1 MTTACNKEE
10 LSENHYKRDLSSGR
24 IRIPNYQRDYAWKD
38 KNFRDLWEDLEE
50 AIEYNKKGQGHFI
63 GTMVVAKNED
73 NKKLYDIIDGQQ
85 RTTTIFMLLH
95 VLANEQNEKDK
106 QETRKYLYQKGELKL
121 EVAPQNQSFFKA
133 LLEAA
138 EKGNISHCEKDADTE
153 GKQNLFE
160 VLKAI
165 LDKVSKLNKEEAN
178 ERLEALL
185 EMVLMRLEEPDPGRA
200 IRTFQ
205 SVNDRGVPLLLLDK
219 LKSLFIYY
227 SNTFC
232 DGKRGLDQFIND
244 HFGEIFKI
252 FAKIKKSNH
261 ISSVGGFD
269 EGDIFRYHAGSQKF
283 DGIEFLG
290 HYETSTENT
299 YEKLKDELKEIKK
312 SKLKSFIQSYVSDL
326 KNFYQAFLDLL
337 SEIDTNPTTLKAMLI
352 NTINPLFFNSLIR
365 LKINNE
371 LDDEAMK
378 LFAKTD
384 IVFFKAGKKMRTTAY
399 NLIEEYLEKG
409 KEGLK
414 SKMIAQCRNHIESAS
429 WNLVNN
435 ASNSSCFHYI
445 FFEKNCHE
453 MGLVDLKKLIP
464 GKQFSQ
470 QKEHIIPI
478 NLLEQRSNNKIRDLG
493 FENKEDLR
501 AYIDTY
507 GNLISLEK
515 SLNLKASDKDLYGKD
530 EIYKN
535 SAIAFNR
542 RFNVKGFNKKAL
554 IKRNDEMQEWLINTF
569 FKDFAAH

>member
-1 MTTACNKEE
+1 
-10 LSENHYKRDLSSGR
+10 
-24 IRIPNYQRDYAWKD
+24 
-38 KNFRDLWEDLEE
+38 
-50 AIEYNKKGQGHFI
+50 
-63 GTMVVAKNED
+63 MVVAKNED

-121 EVAPQNQSFFKA
+121 EVASQNQSFFKA

-160 VLKAI
+160 VLKVI
-165 LDKVSKLNKEEAN
+165 LDKVRELNKEEVN
-178 ERLEALL
+178 ERLETLL
-185 EMVLMRLEEPDPGRA
+185 EMVLMRFEEPDPGRD

-219 LKSLFIYY
+219 LKSLLIYY

-261 ISSVGGFD
+261 ISSVGGPKFD

-283 DGIEFLG
+283 DGIEFLE
-290 HYETSTENT
+290 HYKASTDNT

-337 SEIDTNPTTLKAMLI
+337 SEIDTNPTTFKVMLI
-352 NTINPLFFNSLIR
+352 NKINLSFFNSLIR

-371 LDDEAMK
+371 LDDETMR

-384 IVFFKAGKKMRTTAY
+384 IVFFKVGKTMKA
-399 NLIEEYLEKG
+399 
-409 KEGLK
+409 
-414 SKMIAQCRNHIESAS
+414 
-429 WNLVNN
+429 
-435 ASNSSCFHYI
+435 
-445 FFEKNCHE
+445 
-453 MGLVDLKKLIP
+453 MGPQPD
-464 GKQFSQ
+464 S
-470 QKEHIIPI
+470 
-478 NLLEQRSNNKIRDLG
+478 
-493 FENKEDLR
+493 
-501 AYIDTY
+501 
-507 GNLISLEK
+507 
-515 SLNLKASDKDLYGKD
+515 
-530 EIYKN
+530 
-535 SAIAFNR
+535 
-542 RFNVKGFNKKAL
+542 
-554 IKRNDEMQEWLINTF
+554 
-569 FKDFAAH
+569 

>member
-1 MTTACNKEE
+1 MKTTIKEIFQAQGY
-10 LSENHYKRDLSSGR
+10 S
-24 IRIPNYQRDYAWKD
+24 IPNYQRDYAWKD

-138 EKGNISHCEKDADTE
+138 EKGNISHCEKDADTD

-160 VLKAI
+160 VLKTI
-165 LDKVSKLNKEEAN
+165 LDKVSKLNEEEVN
-178 ERLEALL
+178 ERLETLL

-219 LKSLFIYY
+219 LKSLLIYY

-232 DGKRGLDQFIND
+232 DGKMGLDQFIND

-261 ISSVGGFD
+261 ISSIGGSD

-283 DGIEFLG
+283 DGIDFLG
-290 HYETSTENT
+290 HYKASTDNT
-299 YEKLKDELKEIKK
+299 YEKLKDELKEVSK
-312 SKLKSFIQSYVSDL
+312 SKLKNFIRSYVSDL

-337 SEIDTNPTTLKAMLI
+337 SKIDTNPTTFKVMLI
-352 NTINPLFFNSLIR
+352 NTINPSFFNSLIR

-371 LDDEAMK
+371 LDDETLR
-378 LFAKTD
+378 LFAKTY
-384 IVFFKAGKKMRTTAY
+384 ILLSKGRKGMGSVAY
-399 NLIEEYLEKG
+399 NLINEYLEKG

-414 SKMIAQCRNHIESAS
+414 SKMIAQCRNDIEIESAS
-429 WNLVNN
+429 WELVKN
-435 ASNSSCFHYI
+435 APDLSCFHYI
-445 FFEKNCHE
+445 FFEKNCQE
-453 MGLVDLKKLIP
+453 MGLSDLKKLIRE
-464 GKQFSQ
+464 KQFSQ
-470 QKEHIIPI
+470 EKEHIIPI
-478 NLLEQRSNNKIRDLG
+478 NLLEQRPYNKIRDLG
-493 FENKEDLR
+493 FEGKKDLED
-501 AYIDTY
+501 YIDTY
-507 GNLISLEK
+507 GNFISLEK

-530 EIYKN
+530 AIYKE
-535 SAIAFNR
+535 SRIPFNR
-542 RFNVKGFNKKAL
+542 RFNVKGFNKKVL
-554 IKRNDEMQEWLINTF
+554 IARNDEMREWLINTF
-569 FKDFAAH
+569 FKDFATQ

>member
-1 MTTACNKEE
+1 MR
-10 LSENHYKRDLSSGR
+10 KRCR
-24 IRIPNYQRDYAWKD
+24 P
-38 KNFRDLWEDLEE
+38 
-50 AIEYNKKGQGHFI
+50 
-63 GTMVVAKNED
+63 
-73 NKKLYDIIDGQQ
+73 
-85 RTTTIFMLLH
+85 
-95 VLANEQNEKDK
+95 
-106 QETRKYLYQKGELKL
+106 
-121 EVAPQNQSFFKA
+121 
-133 LLEAA
+133 
-138 EKGNISHCEKDADTE
+138 E

-160 VLKAI
+160 VLKTI
-165 LDKVSKLNKEEAN
+165 LDKVSKLNKEEVN

-219 LKSLFIYY
+219 LKSLLIYY

-269 EGDIFRYHAGSQKF
+269 EGDIFRYHAGSQRF
-283 DGIEFLG
+283 DGIDFLG
-290 HYETSTENT
+290 HYEASTDKT
-299 YEKLKDELKEIKK
+299 YEKLKAELKKIKSTK
-312 SKLKSFIQSYVSDL
+312 SKLESFIQSYVSDL

-337 SEIDTNPTTLKAMLI
+337 SEIDTNPTTFKVMLI
-352 NTINPLFFNSLIR
+352 NTIKPLFFNSLIR

-371 LDDEAMK
+371 LDDETLK

-384 IVFFKAGKKMRTTAY
+384 IVFFKSSKKMRTTAY
-399 NLIEEYLEKG
+399 NLIDEYLEKG

-414 SKMIAQCRNHIESAS
+414 SEMIAQCRNDIGLAS
-429 WNLVNN
+429 LKLVNN
-435 ASNSSCFHYI
+435 AFNSSCFHYI
-445 FFEKNCHE
+445 FFEKNCQE
-453 MGLVDLKKLIP
+453 MGLADLKKLIP

-493 FENKEDLR
+493 FEGEKDLEN
-501 AYIDTY
+501 YIDTY
-507 GNLISLEK
+507 GNLISLE
-515 SLNLKASDKDLYGKD
+515 SPLNSKGKDKDLYGKD
-530 EIYKN
+530 AIYKE
-535 SAIAFNR
+535 SRIPFNR

-554 IKRNDEMQEWLINTF
+554 ITRNDEMEKWLINTF

>member
-1 MTTACNKEE
+1 MKTTIKEIFQE
-10 LSENHYKRDLSSGR
+10 EGYS
-24 IRIPNYQRDYAWKD
+24 IPNYQRDYAWKD

-63 GTMVVAKNED
+63 GTMVVAKND
-73 NKKLYDIIDGQQ
+73 KKLYDIIDGQQ

-95 VLANEQNEKDK
+95 VLANEQNEEDK

-121 EVAPQNQSFFKA
+121 EVAPENQSFFKA

-165 LDKVSKLNKEEAN
+165 LDKFSKLNKEEVN

-200 IRTFQ
+200 IKTFQ

-219 LKSLFIYY
+219 LKSLLIYY

-232 DGKRGLDQFIND
+232 DGKRGLDQFINN

-261 ISSVGGFD
+261 ISSVGGTN

-312 SKLKSFIQSYVSDL
+312 SKLKNFIQSYVSDL

-337 SEIDTNPTTLKAMLI
+337 SEIDTNKTTFKAMLI

-371 LDDEAMK
+371 LDDETLK

-384 IVFFKAGKKMRTTAY
+384 IVFFKAGKKMKTTAY

-414 SKMIAQCRNHIESAS
+414 SEMIAQCRNDIESAS

-435 ASNSSCFHYI
+435 AYNSSCFHYV
-445 FFEKNCHE
+445 FFERNYQE
-453 MGLVDLKKLIP
+453 MGLDALKKLIP

-470 QKEHIIPI
+470 EKEHIIPI
-478 NLLEQRSNNKIRDLG
+478 NLIEQRLYNKIKDLG
-493 FENKEDLR
+493 FEGKKDLED
-501 AYIDTY
+501 YIDTY

-535 SAIAFNR
+535 SAIPFNR

-554 IKRNDEMQEWLINTF
+554 IKRNDEMREWLIDTF

>member
-1 MTTACNKEE
+1 M
-10 LSENHYKRDLSSGR
+10 
-24 IRIPNYQRDYAWKD
+24 
-38 KNFRDLWEDLEE
+38 
-50 AIEYNKKGQGHFI
+50 KKMQ
-63 GTMVVAKNED
+63 TPK
-73 NKKLYDIIDGQQ
+73 
-85 RTTTIFMLLH
+85 
-95 VLANEQNEKDK
+95 
-106 QETRKYLYQKGELKL
+106 
-121 EVAPQNQSFFKA
+121 
-133 LLEAA
+133 
-138 EKGNISHCEKDADTE
+138 

-165 LDKVSKLNKEEAN
+165 LDKVSKLNKEEVN
-178 ERLEALL
+178 ERLETLL
-185 EMVLMRLEEPDPGRA
+185 EMVLMRLEEPDPRRA

-205 SVNDRGVPLLLLDK
+205 SVNDRGVSLLLLDK
-219 LKSLFIYY
+219 LKSLLIYY

-290 HYETSTENT
+290 GYKTSTDNT

-337 SEIDTNPTTLKAMLI
+337 SEIDTNPTTFKVMLI
-352 NTINPLFFNSLIR
+352 NKINPFFFNSLIR

-371 LDDEAMK
+371 LDDETLR

-384 IVFFKAGKKMRTTAY
+384 IVFFKVGRDRANAY
-399 NLIEEYLEKG
+399 NLINEYLQKG

-414 SKMIAQCRNHIESAS
+414 NKMIAQCRNDIEQTS
-429 WNLVNN
+429 WRLVKN
-435 ASNSSCFHYI
+435 ASDLSCFHYI
-445 FFEKNCHE
+445 FFEKNCQE
-453 MGLVDLKKLIP
+453 MGFADLKKLIP
-464 GKQFSQ
+464 EKQFSQ

-478 NLLEQRSNNKIRDLG
+478 NLLKLDNEIEIQKLG
-493 FENKEDLR
+493 FEDKEDLR

-507 GNLISLEK
+507 GNLISLEGP
-515 SLNLKASDKDLYGKD
+515 LNSQASDKDLYGKD
-530 EIYKN
+530 EIYK
-535 SAIAFNR
+535 SSEIPFNR
-542 RFNVKGFNKKAL
+542 CFDVKGFNKKAL
-554 IKRNDEMQEWLINTF
+554 IKRNDEMREWLINTF
-569 FKDFAAH
+569 FKDFATQ

>member
-1 MTTACNKEE
+1 MA
-10 LSENHYKRDLSSGR
+10 
-24 IRIPNYQRDYAWKD
+24 
-38 KNFRDLWEDLEE
+38 
-50 AIEYNKKGQGHFI
+50 
-63 GTMVVAKNED
+63 VAKNED

-106 QETRKYLYQKGELKL
+106 QETRKYLYQKGEFKL

-160 VLKAI
+160 VLKVI
-165 LDKVSKLNKEEAN
+165 LDKVRELNKEEVN

-185 EMVLMRLEEPDPGRA
+185 EMVLMRFEEPDPGRA

-205 SVNDRGVPLLLLDK
+205 SVNNRGVPLLLLDK
-219 LKSLFIYY
+219 LKSLLIYY

-261 ISSVGGFD
+261 ISSVGGPN

-283 DGIEFLG
+283 DGIDFLW
-290 HYETSTENT
+290 HYKTSTDNT
-299 YEKLKDELKEIKK
+299 YEQLKDELKGIKK
-312 SKLKSFIQSYVSDL
+312 SESKLKSFIQSHVSDL

-337 SEIDTNPTTLKAMLI
+337 SEIDTNPTTFKVMLI
-352 NTINPLFFNSLIR
+352 NTINSFFFNSLIR

-371 LDDEAMK
+371 LDDETLR

-384 IVFFKAGKKMRTTAY
+384 IVFFKVGRDRANAY
-399 NLIEEYLEKG
+399 NLINEYLQKG
-409 KEGLK
+409 KERLK
-414 SKMIAQCRNHIESAS
+414 SKMIAQCRNDIGQAS
-429 WNLVNN
+429 WKLVKN
-435 ASNSSCFHYI
+435 ASDSSCFHYV
-445 FFEKNCHE
+445 FFEKNCQE
-453 MGLVDLKKLIP
+453 IGIADLKKMIRE
-464 GKQFSQ
+464 KQFSQ
-470 QKEHIIPI
+470 QKDHIIPI
-478 NLLEQRSNNKIRDLG
+478 NLLELDNEIEIQKLG
-493 FENKEDLR
+493 FEGKTDLED
-501 AYIDTY
+501 YINTY
-507 GNLISLEK
+507 GNFISLEGP
-515 SLNLKASDKDLYGKD
+515 LNSQASDKDLYGKD

-535 SAIAFNR
+535 SEIPFNR
-542 RFNVKGFNKKAL
+542 RFNAKGFNKKAL
-554 IKRNDEMQEWLINTF
+554 IKRNDEMREWLINTF
-569 FKDFAAH
+569 FKDFATH

>member
-1 MTTACNKEE
+1 
-10 LSENHYKRDLSSGR
+10 
-24 IRIPNYQRDYAWKD
+24 
-38 KNFRDLWEDLEE
+38 
-50 AIEYNKKGQGHFI
+50 
-63 GTMVVAKNED
+63 MVVAKNED

-95 VLANEQNEKDK
+95 VLANKQNEKDK

-138 EKGNISHCEKDADTE
+138 EKGYISHCEKDADTE

-165 LDKVSKLNKEEAN
+165 LNKVSKLNKEEAN
-178 ERLEALL
+178 ERLEVLL

-219 LKSLFIYY
+219 LKSLLIYY

-252 FAKIKKSNH
+252 FAKIKKSDH

-269 EGDIFRYHAGSQKF
+269 EGDIFRYHAGSQRF

-290 HYETSTENT
+290 HYRTSTEDT

-337 SEIDTNPTTLKAMLI
+337 SKIDTNPTTLKVMLI

-371 LDDEAMK
+371 LDDETLR
-378 LFAKTD
+378 LFAKTY
-384 IVFFKAGKKMRTTAY
+384 ILLSKGRKGVGSVAY

-414 SKMIAQCRNHIESAS
+414 SKMIAQCRNDIEIESAS
-429 WNLVNN
+429 WELVKN
-435 ASNSSCFHYI
+435 AFNSPCFHYV
-445 FFEKNCHE
+445 FFEKNCQE
-453 MGLVDLKKLIP
+453 MGLVDLKKLIRE
-464 GKQFSQ
+464 KQFSQ
-470 QKEHIIPI
+470 QKEHIIPN
-478 NLLEQRSNNKIRDLG
+478 NLLELDNEIEIQKLG
-493 FENKEDLR
+493 FEDKEDLR
-501 AYIDTY
+501 AYINTY
-507 GNLISLEK
+507 GNLISLEN
-515 SLNLKASDKDLYGKD
+515 SLNREASDKDLYGKD
-530 EIYKN
+530 EIYKE
-535 SAIAFNR
+535 SRIPFNR

-554 IKRNDEMQEWLINTF
+554 IKRNDEMREWLINTF
-569 FKDFAAH
+569 FKDFATH

>member
-1 MTTACNKEE
+1 MKTTIKEIFQE
-10 LSENHYKRDLSSGR
+10 EGYS
-24 IRIPNYQRDYAWKD
+24 IPNYQRDYAWKD

-73 NKKLYDIIDGQQ
+73 NKNLYDIIDGQQ

-95 VLANEQNEKDK
+95 VLANKQNEEDK
-106 QETRKYLYQKGELKL
+106 RETRKKYLYQKGELKL
-121 EVAPQNQSFFKA
+121 EVAHQNQSFFKT

-165 LDKVSKLNKEEAN
+165 LDKVSKLSEEEVN

-185 EMVLMRLEEPDPGRA
+185 KMVLMRLEEPDPGRA

-205 SVNDRGVPLLLLDK
+205 SVNDRDVPLLLLDK
-219 LKSLFIYY
+219 LKSLLIYY

-252 FAKIKKSNH
+252 FAKIKKSDH

-290 HYETSTENT
+290 HYRTSTDKT
-299 YEKLKDELKEIKK
+299 YEKLKDELKKIKK
-312 SKLKSFIQSYVSDL
+312 SELESFIQSYVSDL

-337 SEIDTNPTTLKAMLI
+337 SEIDTNPTTFKVMLI

-371 LDDEAMK
+371 LDDETLR

-414 SKMIAQCRNHIESAS
+414 SKMIAQCRNYIELAS
-429 WNLVNN
+429 REFVNN
-435 ASNSSCFHYI
+435 ASNSSCFHYV
-445 FFEKNCHE
+445 FFEKNCQE
-453 MGLVDLKKLIP
+453 MGLADLKKLIP

-478 NLLEQRSNNKIRDLG
+478 NLLEQRPYNKIRDLG
-493 FENKEDLR
+493 FEDKKDLE
-501 AYIDTY
+501 AYINTY

-515 SLNLKASDKDLYGKD
+515 PLNLKASNKDLYGKD
-530 EIYKN
+530 EIYK
-535 SAIAFNR
+535 SSEIPFNR
-542 RFNVKGFNKKAL
+542 CFNVKGFNKKVL
-554 IKRNDEMQEWLINTF
+554 IERNDEMREWLINTF
-569 FKDFAAH
+569 FKDLAAH

>member
-1 MTTACNKEE
+1 MKTTIKEIFLE
-10 LSENHYKRDLSSGR
+10 EGYS
-24 IRIPNYQRDYAWKD
+24 IPNYQRDYAWKE
-38 KNFRDLWEDLEE
+38 KNFKDLWEDLEE

-63 GTMVVAKNED
+63 GTMVVANNED

-95 VLANEQNEKDK
+95 VLANKQNEKDK

-121 EVAPQNQSFFKA
+121 EVAPQNQSFFKV

-165 LDKVSKLNKEEAN
+165 LDKVSKLNKEEVN

-219 LKSLFIYY
+219 LKSLLIYY

-261 ISSVGGFD
+261 ISSVGGSNFD
-269 EGDIFRYHAGSQKF
+269 EGDIFRYHAGSQRF
-283 DGIEFLG
+283 DGIDFLG
-290 HYETSTENT
+290 HYKASTDNT
-299 YEKLKDELKEIKK
+299 YEQLKDELKEIKNK
-312 SKLKSFIQSYVSDL
+312 TSKTSKLKSFIQSYVSDL
-326 KNFYQAFLDLL
+326 KNFYQAFFDLL
-337 SEIDTNPTTLKAMLI
+337 SEIDTNPTTFKVMLI
-352 NTINPLFFNSLIR
+352 NKIKPSFFNSLIR

-371 LDDEAMK
+371 LDDETLK

-384 IVFFKAGKKMRTTAY
+384 IVFFKSSKKMRTTAY
-399 NLIEEYLEKG
+399 NLIDEYLENG

-414 SKMIAQCRNHIESAS
+414 SEMIAQCRNDIELAS
-429 WNLVNN
+429 LKLVKN
-435 ASNSSCFHYI
+435 ASNSSCFYYV
-445 FFEKNCHE
+445 FFEKNCQE
-453 MGLVDLKKLIP
+453 MGLANLKKLIP
-464 GKQFSQ
+464 RKQFSQ

-478 NLLEQRSNNKIRDLG
+478 NLLELDNEIEIQKLG
-493 FENKEDLR
+493 FEDKKDLE

-507 GNLISLEK
+507 GNLISLEN
-515 SLNLKASDKDLYGKD
+515 SLNRKASDKDLYGKD
-530 EIYKN
+530 EIYKE
-535 SAIAFNR
+535 SRIPFNR
-542 RFNVKGFNKKAL
+542 CFNVKGFNKKAL
-554 IKRNDEMQEWLINTF
+554 IARNDEMQEWLINTF

>member
-1 MTTACNKEE
+1 M
-10 LSENHYKRDLSSGR
+10 
-24 IRIPNYQRDYAWKD
+24 PNYQRDYAWKD
-38 KNFRDLWEDLEE
+38 KNFWDLWEDLEE
-50 AIEYNKKGQGHFI
+50 AIGYNKKGHRHFI
-63 GTMVVAKNED
+63 GIMVVAKNED

-95 VLANEQNEKDK
+95 VLASKQNEKDK

-121 EVAPQNQSFFKA
+121 EVAPQNQSFFKT

-138 EKGNISHCEKDADTE
+138 EKGSISHCEKDADTE

-165 LDKVSKLNKEEAN
+165 LDKVSKLSEEEVN
-178 ERLEALL
+178 ERLEVLL
-185 EMVLMRLEEPDPGRA
+185 KMVLMRLEEPDPGRA

-205 SVNDRGVPLLLLDK
+205 SVNDRGVSLLLLDK
-219 LKSLFIYY
+219 LKSLLIYY

-261 ISSVGGFD
+261 ISSVGGSMFD
-269 EGDIFRYHAGSQKF
+269 EGDIFRYHAGSQRF

-290 HYETSTENT
+290 HYEASTDNT
-299 YEKLKDELKEIKK
+299 YEKLKDELKKIKK
-312 SKLKSFIQSYVSDL
+312 SKLESFIQSYVSDL

-337 SEIDTNPTTLKAMLI
+337 SEIDTNPTTLKVMLI
-352 NTINPLFFNSLIR
+352 NKINPRFFNSLIR

-371 LDDEAMK
+371 LDDETLK

-384 IVFFKAGKKMRTTAY
+384 IVLFKATRYMKAAAY
-399 NLIEEYLEKG
+399 NLINAYLKKG

-414 SKMIAQCRNHIESAS
+414 SEMIAQCRKDIEGIELAS
-429 WNLVNN
+429 LRLVNN
-435 ASNSSCFHYI
+435 AFNSSCFHYV
-445 FFEKNCHE
+445 FFEKNCQE
-453 MGLVDLKKLIP
+453 MGLADLKKLIP

-470 QKEHIIPI
+470 EKEHIIPI
-478 NLLEQRSNNKIRDLG
+478 NLLDLDNEIEIQKLG
-493 FENKEDLR
+493 FEDKKYLEN
-501 AYIDTY
+501 YIDTY
-507 GNLISLEK
+507 GNLISLE
-515 SLNLKASDKDLYGKD
+515 SPLNREASDKDLYEKD
-530 EIYKN
+530 EIYK
-535 SAIAFNR
+535 SSEIPFNR
-542 RFNVKGFNKKAL
+542 HFNVKGFNKEVL
-554 IKRNDEMQEWLINTF
+554 IERNNEMKKWLINTF

>member
-1 MTTACNKEE
+1 
-10 LSENHYKRDLSSGR
+10 
-24 IRIPNYQRDYAWKD
+24 
-38 KNFRDLWEDLEE
+38 
-50 AIEYNKKGQGHFI
+50 
-63 GTMVVAKNED
+63 MVVAKNED
-73 NKKLYDIIDGQQ
+73 NKKLYDIIDDQQ

-160 VLKAI
+160 VLKTI
-165 LDKVSKLNKEEAN
+165 LDKVSKLNKEEVN

-219 LKSLFIYY
+219 LKSLLIYY

-252 FAKIKKSNH
+252 FAKIKKSDH
-261 ISSVGGFD
+261 ISSVEGPKFD
-269 EGDIFRYHAGSQKF
+269 EGNIFRHHAGSQKF

-290 HYETSTENT
+290 HYKASTDNT

-312 SKLKSFIQSYVSDL
+312 NKLKSFIQSYVSDL

-337 SEIDTNPTTLKAMLI
+337 SEIDTNPTTFKVMLI
-352 NTINPLFFNSLIR
+352 NKINPLFFNSLIR

-371 LDDEAMK
+371 LDDETMR

-384 IVFFKAGKKMRTTAY
+384 IVFFRVGRNMRANAY
-399 NLIEEYLEKG
+399 NLINEYLQKG

-414 SKMIAQCRNHIESAS
+414 SKMIAQCRNDIEQVS
-429 WNLVNN
+429 WKLVKN
-435 ASNSSCFHYI
+435 ASNSSCFHYV
-445 FFEKNCHE
+445 FFEKNCQE
-453 MGLVDLKKLIP
+453 MGLADLKKLIRE
-464 GKQFSQ
+464 KQFSQ
-470 QKEHIIPI
+470 QKEHIIPN
-478 NLLEQRSNNKIRDLG
+478 NLLELDNEIEIQKLG
-493 FENKEDLR
+493 FEDKTDLED
-501 AYIDTY
+501 YIDTY
-507 GNLISLEK
+507 GNLISLEGR
-515 SLNLKASDKDLYGKD
+515 LNSQARDKDLYGKD
-530 EIYKN
+530 EIYK
-535 SAIAFNR
+535 SSEIPFNR
-542 RFNVKGFNKKAL
+542 CFDVKGFNKKAL
-554 IKRNDEMQEWLINTF
+554 IKRNDEMREWLINTF
-569 FKDFAAH
+569 FKDFATQ

>member
-1 MTTACNKEE
+1 MKTTIKEIFQAE
-10 LSENHYKRDLSSGR
+10 GYS
-24 IRIPNYQRDYAWKD
+24 IPNCQRDYAWKD

-50 AIEYNKKGQGHFI
+50 AIEYNKKGHRHFI

-73 NKKLYDIIDGQQ
+73 NKNLYDIIDGQQ

-95 VLANEQNEKDK
+95 VLASKQNEKDK

-121 EVAPQNQSFFKA
+121 EVAPQNQSFFKT

-138 EKGNISHCEKDADTE
+138 EKENISHCEKDADTE

-165 LDKVSKLNKEEAN
+165 LDKVSKLNKGEVN
-178 ERLEALL
+178 ERLEVLL
-185 EMVLMRLEEPDPGRA
+185 KMVLMRFEEPDPGRA

-219 LKSLFIYY
+219 LKSLLIYY

-252 FAKIKKSNH
+252 FAKIKKSDH

-283 DGIEFLG
+283 DEIPFLG
-290 HYETSTENT
+290 HYETSTDNT

-337 SEIDTNPTTLKAMLI
+337 SEIDTNPTTLKVMLI

-371 LDDEAMK
+371 LDDETLK

-384 IVFFKAGKKMRTTAY
+384 IVLFKAGRNMKSAAY
-399 NLIEEYLEKG
+399 NLIDEYLEKG

-414 SKMIAQCRNHIESAS
+414 SKMIDQCRNDIELAS
-429 WNLVNN
+429 REFVNN
-435 ASNSSCFHYI
+435 AFNSSCFHYI
-445 FFEKNCHE
+445 FFEKNCQE
-453 MGLVDLKKLIP
+453 MGLADLKKLIP

-470 QKEHIIPI
+470 EKEHIIPI

-493 FENKEDLR
+493 FEGEKDLEN
-501 AYIDTY
+501 YIDTY

-515 SLNLKASDKDLYGKD
+515 PLNSKGKDKDLYGKD
-530 EIYKN
+530 EIYK
-535 SAIAFNR
+535 SSEIPFNR
-542 RFNVKGFNKKAL
+542 CFNVKDFNKKVL
-554 IKRNDEMQEWLINTF
+554 IKRNDEMREWLIDTF
-569 FKDFAAH
+569 FKDFATH

>member
-1 MTTACNKEE
+1 M
-10 LSENHYKRDLSSGR
+10 
-24 IRIPNYQRDYAWKD
+24 
-38 KNFRDLWEDLEE
+38 WEDLEK
-50 AIEYNKKGQGHFI
+50 AIKYNKKGQGHFI

-95 VLANEQNEKDK
+95 VLANKQNEKDK

-121 EVAPQNQSFFKA
+121 EVAPQNQSFFKT

-138 EKGNISHCEKDADTE
+138 EKGNISQKKMQTPK

-165 LDKVSKLNKEEAN
+165 LDKVSKLSEEGVN

-205 SVNDRGVPLLLLDK
+205 SVNDRGVPILLLDK
-219 LKSLFIYY
+219 LKSLLIYY

-252 FAKIKKSNH
+252 FAKIKKSDH

-269 EGDIFRYHAGSQKF
+269 EGDIFRYHAGSQRF

-290 HYETSTENT
+290 HYRTSTDNT
-299 YEKLKDELKEIKK
+299 YEKLKAELKEIKK
-312 SKLKSFIQSYVSDL
+312 SKLEIFIQSYVSDL

-337 SEIDTNPTTLKAMLI
+337 SEIDTNPITLKVMLI
-352 NTINPLFFNSLIR
+352 NRINPLFFNSLIR

-371 LDDEAMK
+371 LDDETLK

-384 IVFFKAGKKMRTTAY
+384 IVFFKATKDMKATAY
-399 NLIEEYLEKG
+399 NLINEYLEKG

-414 SKMIAQCRNHIESAS
+414 SEMIAQCRNDIELAS
-429 WNLVNN
+429 WQSVKN
-435 ASNSSCFHYI
+435 ASNSSCFHYV
-445 FFEKNCHE
+445 FFEKNCQE
-453 MGLVDLKKLIP
+453 MGLADLKKLIP

-470 QKEHIIPI
+470 EKEHIIPI

-493 FENKEDLR
+493 FEGKKDLE
-501 AYIDTY
+501 AYINIY

-515 SLNLKASDKDLYGKD
+515 PLNSEGKDKDLYEKD
-530 EIYKN
+530 EIYKR
-535 SAIAFNR
+535 SEILFNR
-542 RFNVKGFNKKAL
+542 RFNVKDFNKKVL
-554 IKRNDEMQEWLINTF
+554 ITRNDEMREWLIDTF

>member
-1 MTTACNKEE
+1 
-10 LSENHYKRDLSSGR
+10 
-24 IRIPNYQRDYAWKD
+24 
-38 KNFRDLWEDLEE
+38 
-50 AIEYNKKGQGHFI
+50 
-63 GTMVVAKNED
+63 MVVAKNED

-95 VLANEQNEKDK
+95 VLANEQNEEDK
-106 QETRKYLYQKGELKL
+106 QETRKYLYQKGGLKL
-121 EVAPQNQSFFKA
+121 EVAPENQSFFKA

-165 LDKVSKLNKEEAN
+165 LDKVSNLNKEEVN

-185 EMVLMRLEEPDPGRA
+185 EMVLVRLEEPDPGRA

-219 LKSLFIYY
+219 LKSLLIYY

-252 FAKIKKSNH
+252 SSKIKKSDH
-261 ISSVGGFD
+261 ISSVGGPNFD
-269 EGDIFRYHAGSQKF
+269 EGDIFHYHAGSQKF
-283 DGIEFLG
+283 K
-290 HYETSTENT
+290 YYKSSTPET
-299 YEKLKDELKEIKK
+299 YEKLKDELKKVEKD
-312 SKLKSFIQSYVSDL
+312 KLEDFIRSYVSDL

-337 SEIDTNPTTLKAMLI
+337 SEIDTNKTTFKAMLI

-371 LDDEAMK
+371 LDDETMK

-384 IVFFKAGKKMRTTAY
+384 IVFFKAGKKMKTTAY

-414 SKMIAQCRNHIESAS
+414 SKMIAQCRNYIESAS

-435 ASNSSCFHYI
+435 ASNSSCFHYV

-453 MGLVDLKKLIP
+453 MSFADLKKLIP

-501 AYIDTY
+501 AYINTY

-530 EIYKN
+530 AIYKE
-535 SAIAFNR
+535 SRIPFNR

-554 IKRNDEMQEWLINTF
+554 IKRNDEMREWLIDIF

>member
-1 MTTACNKEE
+1 
-10 LSENHYKRDLSSGR
+10 
-24 IRIPNYQRDYAWKD
+24 
-38 KNFRDLWEDLEE
+38 
-50 AIEYNKKGQGHFI
+50 
-63 GTMVVAKNED
+63 MVVAKNED

-95 VLANEQNEKDK
+95 VLASEQNEKDK
-106 QETRKYLYQKGELKL
+106 QETRKYLYQKGGLKL

-165 LDKVSKLNKEEAN
+165 LDKVSTLNKEEVN
-178 ERLEALL
+178 ERLEVLL

-205 SVNDRGVPLLLLDK
+205 SVNDRDVPLLLLDK
-219 LKSLFIYY
+219 LKSLLIYY

-232 DGKRGLDQFIND
+232 DGKRGIDQFIND

-252 FAKIKKSNH
+252 FAKIKKSDH
-261 ISSVGGFD
+261 ISSVGGPKFD
-269 EGDIFRYHAGSQKF
+269 EGNIFRHHAGSQKF

-290 HYETSTENT
+290 HYKASTDNT
-299 YEKLKDELKEIKK
+299 YEKLKDELKEVSK
-312 SKLKSFIQSYVSDL
+312 SKLKNFIRSYVSDL

-337 SEIDTNPTTLKAMLI
+337 SEIDTNPTTFKVMLI
-352 NTINPLFFNSLIR
+352 NTINPSFFNSLIR

-371 LDDEAMK
+371 LDDETLR
-378 LFAKTD
+378 LFAKTY
-384 IVFFKAGKKMRTTAY
+384 IVFFGVGRNMRAKAY
-399 NLIEEYLEKG
+399 NLIEEYLKKG

-414 SKMIAQCRNHIESAS
+414 SKMIAQCRNNIEQVS
-429 WNLVNN
+429 WKLVKN
-435 ASNSSCFHYI
+435 ASDLSCFHYI
-445 FFEKNCHE
+445 FFEKNCQE
-453 MGLVDLKKLIP
+453 MGIADLKKLIP

-470 QKEHIIPI
+470 EKEHIIPN
-478 NLLEQRSNNKIRDLG
+478 NLLELDNEIEIQKLG
-493 FENKEDLR
+493 FEDKKDLEN
-501 AYIDTY
+501 YIYTY
-507 GNLISLEK
+507 GNFISLEK

-530 EIYKN
+530 EIYK
-535 SAIAFNR
+535 SSEIPFNR
-542 RFNVKGFNKKAL
+542 RFNAKGFNKKIL
-554 IKRNDEMQEWLINTF
+554 IARNDEMREWLINTF

>member
-1 MTTACNKEE
+1 MA
-10 LSENHYKRDLSSGR
+10 
-24 IRIPNYQRDYAWKD
+24 
-38 KNFRDLWEDLEE
+38 
-50 AIEYNKKGQGHFI
+50 
-63 GTMVVAKNED
+63 VAKNED

-95 VLANEQNEKDK
+95 VLANEQNEEDK

-160 VLKAI
+160 VLKVI
-165 LDKVSKLNKEEAN
+165 LDKVSKLNKEEVN
-178 ERLEALL
+178 ERLEMLL

-219 LKSLFIYY
+219 LKSLLIYY

-232 DGKRGLDQFIND
+232 DGKKGLDQFIND

-261 ISSVGGFD
+261 ISSVGGSD

-290 HYETSTENT
+290 GYKTSTDNT
-299 YEKLKDELKEIKK
+299 YEKLKEELKKVEKDELEN
-312 SKLKSFIQSYVSDL
+312 FIRSYVSDL

-337 SEIDTNPTTLKAMLI
+337 SEIDTNPTTFKAMLI
-352 NTINPLFFNSLIR
+352 NTINPRFFNSLIR

-371 LDDEAMK
+371 LDDETLR

-384 IVFFKAGKKMRTTAY
+384 IVFFKVGRDRANAY
-399 NLIEEYLEKG
+399 NLINGYIQKG

-414 SKMIAQCRNHIESAS
+414 NKMIAQCRNDIERAS

-435 ASNSSCFHYI
+435 AFYSSCFHYI

-453 MGLVDLKKLIP
+453 MGLDDLKKLIRE
-464 GKQFSQ
+464 KQLSQ
-470 QKEHIIPI
+470 EKEHIIPI
-478 NLLEQRSNNKIRDLG
+478 NLLELDNEIEIQKLG
-493 FENKEDLR
+493 FESKKDLED
-501 AYIDTY
+501 YIGTY
-507 GNLISLEK
+507 GNLISLEI
-515 SLNLKASDKDLYGKD
+515 SLNHKASDKDLYGKD

-535 SAIAFNR
+535 SAIPFNR

-554 IKRNDEMQEWLINTF
+554 IKRNDEMREWLINTF
-569 FKDFAAH
+569 FKDFIAH

>member
-1 MTTACNKEE
+1 M
-10 LSENHYKRDLSSGR
+10 
-24 IRIPNYQRDYAWKD
+24 
-38 KNFRDLWEDLEE
+38 
-50 AIEYNKKGQGHFI
+50 
-63 GTMVVAKNED
+63 
-73 NKKLYDIIDGQQ
+73 
-85 RTTTIFMLLH
+85 
-95 VLANEQNEKDK
+95 
-106 QETRKYLYQKGELKL
+106 
-121 EVAPQNQSFFKA
+121 
-133 LLEAA
+133 EAA

-153 GKQNLFE
+153 SKQNLFE

-165 LDKVSKLNKEEAN
+165 LDKVSKLNKEEVN

-205 SVNDRGVPLLLLDK
+205 SVNGRGVPFLLIDK
-219 LKSLFIYY
+219 LKSLLIYY

-269 EGDIFRYHAGSQKF
+269 EGDIFRYHAGSQRF

-290 HYETSTENT
+290 HYATSTEDT

-312 SKLKSFIQSYVSDL
+312 SKLENFIQSYVSDL

-337 SEIDTNPTTLKAMLI
+337 SEIDTNPTTLKVMLI
-352 NTINPLFFNSLIR
+352 NKINPRFFNSLIR

-371 LDDEAMK
+371 LDDETLR

-384 IVFFKAGKKMRTTAY
+384 IVLFKAGRDMKSAAY
-399 NLIEEYLEKG
+399 NLINAYLKKG

-414 SKMIAQCRNHIESAS
+414 SEMIAQCRNDIEQAS
-429 WNLVNN
+429 LKLVKN

-445 FFEKNCHE
+445 FFEKNCQE
-453 MGLVDLKKLIP
+453 MGLADLKKLIP
-464 GKQFSQ
+464 RKQFSQ
-470 QKEHIIPI
+470 EKEHIIPI
-478 NLLEQRSNNKIRDLG
+478 NLLELDNEIEIQKLG
-493 FENKEDLR
+493 FEDEKDLE

-507 GNLISLEK
+507 GNLISLE
-515 SLNLKASDKDLYGKD
+515 SPLNSKAKDKDLYEKD
-530 EIYKN
+530 EIYK
-535 SAIAFNR
+535 SSEIPFNR
-542 RFNVKGFNKKAL
+542 RFNVKGFNKKVL
-554 IKRNDEMQEWLINTF
+554 IERNNAMREWLIDTF
-569 FKDFAAH
+569 FKDFATH